1 MGEEAGARASD
12 WQRRYDKSL
21 TSARRSHSADE
32 VSAGEFAA
40 IETSGCIP
48 GWAGLIALAVT
59 GIVLLI
65 RRRLHR
71 T

>member
-1 MGEEAGARASD
+1 MGETARAGD

-21 TSARRSHSADE
+21 ASARGSRDTDE

-48 GWAGLIALAVT
+48 GRAGLIALAVA